1 MTDPDRPSP
10 TEPGSAS
17 DDPPTHTS
25 AAPAPSRQGPWVI
38 YGAMFVL
45 LVVAAGALV
54 LVLSRSD
61 ESAATEYRVVIPE
74 GTGAQIDA
82 GEPVELIPAELA
94 LDLYTSFVVENHDT
108 QLHEVGPFS
117 VRPGETLSYQFTQP
131 GTYKGVCTVH
141 PSGDVTIVVT

>member
-1 MTDPDRPSP
+1 MTDPDQPP
-10 TEPGSAS
+10 PAEPAS
-17 DDPPTHTS
+17 TTPDPATP
-25 AAPAPSRQGPWVI
+25 ADADPAPPKRGPWAI

-45 LVVAAGALV
+45 LVVAVGVLV
-54 LVLSRSD
+54 LVVARGD
-61 ESAATEYRVVIPE
+61 ESATEYRVVIPE

-94 LDLYTSFVVENHDT
+94 LDLYTSFVVENYDT

-131 GTYKGVCTVH
+131 GVYKGVCTVH